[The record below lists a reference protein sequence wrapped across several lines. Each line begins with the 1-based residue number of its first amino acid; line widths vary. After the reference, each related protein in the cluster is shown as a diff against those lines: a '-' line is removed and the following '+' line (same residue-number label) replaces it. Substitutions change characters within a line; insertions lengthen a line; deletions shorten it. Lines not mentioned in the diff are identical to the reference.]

1 MTTPSLKVA
10 LALGGG
16 GARGL
21 AHIGALEV
29 LQDEGVPITS
39 LVGVSVGSIAAAAFA
54 FDPDAHKLRENGM
67 RYLTS
72 PEFRKY
78 STGVSANAKDR
89 IAHSDHEGP
98 HQNGNGNGSWFSK
111 ILDYLRANRAFHRMI
126 LGSSLLPGKILEE
139 VVEAFV
145 PDADIADAK
154 VPLTI
159 VAVDLIT
166 GREVEITRGPARRA
180 VLGSASLPGIF
191 PPVEYG
197 GCLLADV
204 GVISAVPCH
213 AARRGGA
220 DRVIAI
226 DVTMHPPRNKHF
238 PSAVDVMLRLQDVA
252 SSLFLNLVLQQADVV
267 IRPEVSHLQWTDF
280 RTIPDTIERGRIAA
294 HASMPAIRAAI
305 GMPAAP
311 PTVEPPT
318 IGPAALAGV

>member
-1 MTTPSLKVA
+1 MTTEPKVA

-29 LQDEGVPITS
+29 LQDEGVPISS

-54 FDPDAHKLRENGM
+54 FDPDAHKLCENGLK
-67 RYLTS
+67 YLTS

-78 STGVSANAKDR
+78 SNGVSGGANR
-89 IAHSDHEGP
+89 PVHEGSDEG
-98 HQNGNGNGSWFSK
+98 HANGNGNGSWFSK
-111 ILDYLRANRAFHRMI
+111 FLDYFKANRAFHRMI
-126 LGSSLLPGKILEE
+126 LGSSLLPGRILEE
-139 VVEAFV
+139 VVAAFV
-145 PDADIADAK
+145 PDGDIADAK
-154 VPLTI
+154 IPLTI
-159 VAVDLIT
+159 VAVDLVT

-220 DRVIAI
+220 DKVIAI
-226 DVTMHPPRNKHF
+226 DVTLHPPRSRHF

-280 RTIPDTIERGRIAA
+280 RTIPDTIERGRAA
-294 HASMPAIRAAI
+294 ARDSMPAIRAAL
-305 GMPAAP
+305 GME
-311 PTVEPPT
+311 VEPPAV
-318 IGPAALAGV
+318 GPALAPA